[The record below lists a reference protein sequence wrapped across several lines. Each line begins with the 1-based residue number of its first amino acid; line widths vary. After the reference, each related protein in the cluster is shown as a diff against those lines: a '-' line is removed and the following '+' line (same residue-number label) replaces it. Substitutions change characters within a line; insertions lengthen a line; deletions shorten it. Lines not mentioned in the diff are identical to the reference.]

1 LNKRD
6 EHLEKNISRLIKLMR
21 DSEKPGESF
30 TESLTEN
37 AVAKLGPKD
46 DKKLRWRTIRN
57 GLLSLGAAAVFLAAA
72 GLFIFGHIA
81 SQSRIEVVS
90 EALKPP
96 CRMMSVLELNLAY
109 SRGGMEAVDEQFE
122 KAYTRL
128 GTGEKAI
135 SMNDLLNTL

>member
-30 TESLTEN
+30 TESLTGS
-37 AVAKLGPKD
+37 VLSKLCPKD
-46 DKKLRWRTIRN
+46 DKKLRWRTLRN
-57 GLLSLGAAAVFLAAA
+57 GVLSFGAAAVFLAAA
-72 GLFIFGHIA
+72 GLFISGHIA

-90 EALKPP
+90 EALAPP

-109 SRGGMEAVDEQFE
+109 SRGGMEAVDEQFD
-122 KAYTRL
+122 KAYSSKVGR
-128 GTGEKAI
+128 EKAI